1 MNISTDSF
9 DPLETLENQALF
21 KKLVGWYHDDIG
33 HVEKWRKNAQ
43 EDYDFYN
50 GRQWNEQDLA
60 VLREQNRPVMTFNRI
75 APLINAVIG
84 TERNNKRQVQFIPRQ
99 EGAAFANQIL
109 TGAAEWFRDEADGEY
124 EDSDAFQDAIICGM
138 GWTDTRLD
146 YEQDPQGKPVIAR
159 LDPMKMIWD
168 ASAVKPNLIDAQRLW
183 YIDEKPLDVAREM
196 FPHVHWSDLHA
207 DWVKHQTFMH
217 QTSADDG
224 QSYRGDVEE
233 GYQRPKMVTLAECR
247 WFEREVVYKV
257 LDPLSGKFVDY
268 SEQDFQNLRKEF
280 PQIQATRLTR
290 KIVKRAFLGRK
301 LLEAPDKPLVPA
313 GQLGWEC
320 ITGSFDKL
328 SRHFYGIVK
337 PTKDPQRWANKY
349 FSQVMHLLNSQS
361 KGGIMAERDAFDDD
375 RQATESWARADSITW
390 LKSGAVSGGRI
401 QPKPVA
407 QFPQGFFQL
416 FNEAK
421 SAIEQVTGLSSE
433 FVGTRAVNQPGI
445 LEEQRRQSSLNLLA
459 SFFDALR
466 RYRQRQG
473 KIILYLIQNYLSDGR
488 LVRIAGEENAQYV
501 PLTREMITSLEYDIV
516 VDDAPTS
523 LNEKE
528 RTFAIIMQLLP
539 LMQSFIT
546 PEIMLDLLR
555 YSPLPASLIHK
566 IACRA
571 QANEV
576 AHNVQAQS
584 LEGQNAPHSAGGHF
598 SDAGE
603 LSGGTRG
610 VLNAQIE
617 QLVQALLQ
625 KANAQG

>member
-1 MNISTDSF
+1 MNMSTDSSF
-9 DPLETLENQALF
+9 SSFEQIETLEQQALF
-21 KKLVGWYHDDIG
+21 KKLVGWYQDDIA

-60 VLREQNRPVMTFNRI
+60 VLNEQNRPVMTFNRI

-84 TERNNKRQVQFIPRQ
+84 AERNNKRQVQFIPRQ

-146 YEQDPQGKPVIAR
+146 YEENPQGKPIIAR
-159 LDPMKMIWD
+159 LDPMKMVWD

-183 YIDEKPLDVAREM
+183 YIDEKPLDIAAEM

-207 DWVKHQTFMH
+207 DWVKHQGFLYP
-217 QTSADDG
+217 TSNG
-224 QSYRGDVEE
+224 MTKSYQAGGYQGEGAYLEE
-233 GYQRPKMVTLAECR
+233 EVGGSQRPKMVTLVECR

-257 LDPLSGKFVDY
+257 LEPQSGKFIDY
-268 SEQDFQNLRKEF
+268 SENDFQSLRKEF
-280 PQIQATRLTR
+280 PDIQATRLTR

-320 ITGSFDKL
+320 ITGTFDKL
-328 SRHFYGIVK
+328 SRQFYGLVR

-375 RQATESWARADSITW
+375 RQAVESWARADSITW
-390 LKSGAVSGGRI
+390 LKSGAVAGGRI

-421 SAIEQVTGLSSE
+421 SALEQVTGLSSE
-433 FVGTRAVNQPGI
+433 FIGTRAVNQPGI
-445 LEEQRRQSSLNLLA
+445 LEQQRRQSSLNLLA

-488 LVRIAGEENAQYV
+488 LVRIAGDENAQYV
-501 PLTREMITSLEYDIV
+501 PLTREMVTSLEYDIV

-528 RTFAIIMQLLP
+528 RTFALIMQLLP
-539 LMQSFIT
+539 LMQNFAT

-566 IACRA
+566 IAIKA
-571 QANEV
+571 
-576 AHNVQAQS
+576 
-584 LEGQNAPHSAGGHF
+584 QNALQEEQNASVQKAATQMGAH
-598 SDAGE
+598 E
-603 LSGGTRG
+603 G
-610 VLNAQIE
+610 VEQIM
-617 QLVQALLQ
+617 QMLQ
-625 KANAQG
+625 SANAQQ

>member
-1 MNISTDSF
+1 MNSSTDSSF
-9 DPLETLENQALF
+9 NQIETLENQALF
-21 KKLVGWYHDDIG
+21 KKLVGWYQDDID

-60 VLREQNRPVMTFNRI
+60 VLHEQNRPVMTFNRI

-84 TERNNKRQVQFIPRQ
+84 AERNNKRQVQFIPRQ

-146 YEQDPQGKPVIAR
+146 YEQDPQGKPIIAR
-159 LDPMKMIWD
+159 LDPMKMVWD
-168 ASAVKPNLIDAQRLW
+168 ASAVKSNLIDAQRLW
-183 YIDEKPLDVAREM
+183 YIDEKPLAVAQEM
-196 FPHVHWSDLHA
+196 FPNVHWSDLHA
-207 DWVKHQTFMH
+207 DWVKHQSFL
-217 QTSADDG
+217 QPTSNG
-224 QSYRGDVEE
+224 MTQSYQSERGDQGEE
-233 GYQRPKMVTLAECR
+233 GSGYQRPKMVTLAECR

-257 LDPLSGKFVDY
+257 LEPQSGRFVDY
-268 SEQDFQNLRKEF
+268 SEQDFQNLSKTF
-280 PQIQATRLTR
+280 PHVQATRLNR

-301 LLEAPDKPLVPA
+301 LLEAPDKPLVPPN
-313 GQLGWEC
+313 QLGWEC
-320 ITGSFDKL
+320 ITGTFDKL
-328 SRHFYGIVK
+328 SRQFYGIVR

-375 RQATESWARADSITW
+375 RQALESWARADSITW

-401 QPKPVA
+401 QPKPMA

-421 SAIEQVTGLSSE
+421 SALEQVTGLSSE
-433 FVGTRAVNQPGI
+433 FIGTRAVNQPGI
-445 LEEQRRQSSLNLLA
+445 LEQQRRQSSLNLLA
-459 SFFDALR
+459 SFFDGLR

-488 LVRIAGEENAQYV
+488 LVRIAGDENAQYV
-501 PLTREMITSLEYDIV
+501 PLTREMVTSLEYDIV

-528 RTFAIIMQLLP
+528 RTFALIMQLLP
-539 LMQSFIT
+539 LMQNFTT

-566 IACRA
+566 IAIKA
-571 QANEV
+571 QNSFQE
-576 AHNVQAQS
+576 
-584 LEGQNAPHSAGGHF
+584 EQNASAQMG
-598 SDAGE
+598 DNV
-603 LSGGTRG
+603 GTEQIMQM
-610 VLNAQIE
+610 LQTLKAQ
-617 QLVQALLQ
+617 Q
-625 KANAQG
+625 

>member
-1 MNISTDSF
+1 MKTSTDSF
-9 DPLETLENQALF
+9 DPIEPLEYQALF
-21 KKLVGWYHDDIG
+21 KKLVGWYQDDIA
-33 HVEKWRKNAQ
+33 HVEQWRKNAQ

-84 TERNNKRQVQFIPRQ
+84 AERNNKRQVQFIPRQ
-99 EGAAFANQIL
+99 EGAAFANEIL

-146 YEQDPQGKPVIAR
+146 YEENPQGKPVIAR
-159 LDPMKMIWD
+159 LDPMKMVWD
-168 ASAVKPNLIDAQRLW
+168 ASAVKPNLIDAQRVW
-183 YIDEKPLDVAREM
+183 YIDEKPLAVAQEM
-196 FPHVHWSDLHA
+196 FPNVHWSDLNA
-207 DWVKHQTFMH
+207 DWVKNHSVLHQMNNGDM
-217 QTSADDG
+217 QNYGVNAD
-224 QSYRGDVEE
+224 EE
-233 GYQRPKMVTLAECR
+233 SCFHSPKMVTLAECR

-257 LDPLSGKFVDY
+257 LDPLTGRFTDY
-268 SEQDFQNLRKEF
+268 SEPEFQSLCKEF
-280 PQIQATRLTR
+280 PTLQATRLTR
-290 KIVKRAFLGRK
+290 KIVKRAFLGKK
-301 LLEAPDKPLVPA
+301 LLDAPDKPLVPPN
-313 GQLGWEC
+313 QLGWEC
-320 ITGSFDKL
+320 ITGTFDKL
-328 SRHFYGIVK
+328 SRQFYGIVK

-375 RQATESWARADSITW
+375 RQAIESWARADSITW

-445 LEEQRRQSSLNLLA
+445 LEQQRRQSSLNLLA
-459 SFFDALR
+459 SFFDGLR

-488 LVRIAGEENAQYV
+488 LVRIAGDENAQYV

-539 LMQSFIT
+539 VMQNFTT

-566 IACRA
+566 IALKA
-571 QANEV
+571 QK
-576 AHNVQAQS
+576 QS
-584 LEGQNAPHSAGGHF
+584 ALEEEQNARSQHSGNAGENLSAG
-598 SDAGE
+598 A
-603 LSGGTRG
+603 
-610 VLNAQIE
+610 E
-617 QLVQALLQ
+617 QMMQSIMQ
-625 KANAQG
+625 MANTQ

>member
-1 MNISTDSF
+1 MDNSKDSF
-9 DPLETLENQALF
+9 NQLETLEHQALF
-21 KKLVGWYHDDIG
+21 KKLVSWYHDDIA
-33 HVEKWRKNAQ
+33 HVNQWRKNAQ

-60 VLREQNRPVMTFNRI
+60 VLQEQNRPVMTFNRI
-75 APLINAVIG
+75 APLVNAVIG

-124 EDSDAFQDAIICGM
+124 EDSDAFQDTIICGM

-146 YEQDPQGKPVIAR
+146 FDEDPQGKPVIVR
-159 LDPMKMIWD
+159 LDPMKMVWD
-168 ASAVKPNLIDAQRLW
+168 ASAVKPNLIDAQRVW
-183 YIDEKPLDVAREM
+183 YIDKKPLAIAQEM
-196 FPHVHWSDLHA
+196 FPNIHWSDLEA
-207 DWVKHQTFMH
+207 DWVKYD
-217 QTSADDG
+217 TSSQHTNNADT
-224 QSYRGDVEE
+224 QRYMRDVDDQESSLK
-233 GYQRPKMVTLAECR
+233 PKMVTLAECR

-257 LDPLSGKFVDY
+257 LDPQTGKFTDY
-268 SEQDFQNLRKEF
+268 SEKDFKNLKKDF
-280 PQIQATRLTR
+280 PYIQATKLT
-290 KIVKRAFLGRK
+290 KKVVKRAFLGRK
-301 LLEAPDKPLVPA
+301 LLEAPDKPLVPPN
-313 GQLGWEC
+313 QLGWEC
-320 ITGSFDKL
+320 ITGYFDKL
-328 SRHFYGIVK
+328 SRQFYGVVK

-375 RQATESWARADSITW
+375 RQAMESWARADSITW
-390 LKSGAVSGGRI
+390 LKTGAVSGGRI

-421 SAIEQVTGLSSE
+421 GAITQVTGLSPE
-433 FVGTRAVNQPGI
+433 FVGTRAVNQPGV

-459 SFFDALR
+459 SFFDGLR

-488 LVRIAGEENAQYV
+488 LVRIAGDENAQYV

-539 LMQSFIT
+539 LMQSFTT
-546 PEIMLDLLR
+546 PDIMLDLLH

-566 IACRA
+566 IVVKA
-571 QANEV
+571 QQKG
-576 AHNVQAQS
+576 QAQEEQHQIS
-584 LEGQNAPHSAGGHF
+584 QQNSGAG
-598 SDAGE
+598 
-603 LSGGTRG
+603 
-610 VLNAQIE
+610 AQQVMQTI
-617 QLVQALLQ
+617 LQ
-625 KANAQG
+625 MANAER

>member
-1 MNISTDSF
+1 MNNSADSSNK
-9 DPLETLENQALF
+9 LETIEYQALF
-21 KKLVGWYHDDIG
+21 KKLVGWYQEDIA

-50 GRQWNEQDLA
+50 GRQWNEQDIA
-60 VLREQNRPVMTFNRI
+60 ALREQNRPVMTFNRV
-75 APLINAVIG
+75 APLVNAVIG

-146 YEQDPQGKPVIAR
+146 FEEDPQGKPVIAR
-159 LDPMKMIWD
+159 LDPMKMVWD
-168 ASAVKPNLIDAQRLW
+168 ASAIKPNLTDVQHVW
-183 YIDEKPLDVAREM
+183 YIDEKPLDVAQEM
-196 FPHVHWSDLHA
+196 FPSLHWSDLNA
-207 DWVKHQTFMH
+207 DWVKHNAPFY
-217 QTSADDG
+217 QTSDSNMQGYG
-224 QSYRGDVEE
+224 QDLGEIDSR
-233 GYQRPKMVTLAECR
+233 QKPKMVTLAECR

-257 LDPLSGKFVDY
+257 LDPQTGKFINH
-268 SEQDFQNLRKEF
+268 SEQEFQKLSQEF
-280 PQIQATRLTR
+280 PYIQATRMTK
-290 KIVKRAFLGRK
+290 KIVKRAFLGKR
-301 LLEAPDKPLVPA
+301 LLDVPDKPLVPPN
-313 GQLGWEC
+313 QLGWEC
-320 ITGSFDKL
+320 ITGYFDKL
-328 SRHFYGIVK
+328 SRQFYGIVK

-375 RQATESWARADSITW
+375 RQAVESWARADSITW
-390 LKSGAVSGGRI
+390 LKSGAVAGGRI

-421 SAIEQVTGLSSE
+421 GAITQVTGLSHE
-433 FVGTRAVNQPGI
+433 FIGTREVNQPGI

-459 SFFDALR
+459 SFFDGLR

-501 PLTREMITSLEYDIV
+501 PLTREVITNLEYDIV

-539 LMQSFIT
+539 LMQSFTT
-546 PEIMLDLLR
+546 PDIILDLLH
-555 YSPLPASLIHK
+555 YSPLPASLLHK
-566 IACRA
+566 IAVKTLK
-571 QANEV
+571 QDQPQQEQYDSS
-576 AHNVQAQS
+576 VQSGNPAMKQS
-584 LEGQNAPHSAGGHF
+584 LDNGGQHSAGVGI
-598 SDAGE
+598 
-603 LSGGTRG
+603 
-610 VLNAQIE
+610 Q
-617 QLVQALLQ
+617 QAMQAILQ
-625 KANAQG
+625 MANAQK

>member
-1 MNISTDSF
+1 MNILTDSSF
-9 DPLETLENQALF
+9 SSFGQIETLEQQALF
-21 KKLVGWYHDDIG
+21 KKLVGWYQDDIA

-60 VLREQNRPVMTFNRI
+60 VLNEQNRPVMTFNRI

-84 TERNNKRQVQFIPRQ
+84 AERNNKRQVQFIPRQ

-146 YEQDPQGKPVIAR
+146 YEEDPQGKPIIAR
-159 LDPMKMIWD
+159 LDPMKMVWD

-183 YIDEKPLDVAREM
+183 YIDEKPLAVAQQM

-207 DWVKHQTFMH
+207 DWVKHQGFLHSTNSGMTKSY
-217 QTSADDG
+217 QGEGAYLEDG
-224 QSYRGDVEE
+224 GEAGGS
-233 GYQRPKMVTLAECR
+233 QRPKMVTLVECR

-257 LDPLSGKFVDY
+257 LEPQSGQFIDY
-268 SEQDFQNLRKEF
+268 SEQDFQSLSKAF
-280 PQIQATRLTR
+280 PDVQATRLTK

-301 LLEAPDKPLVPA
+301 LLDAPDKPLVPA

-320 ITGSFDKL
+320 ITGTFDKL
-328 SRHFYGIVK
+328 SRHFYGLVR

-375 RQATESWARADSITW
+375 RQAIESWARADSITW

-421 SAIEQVTGLSSE
+421 SALEQVTGLSSE
-433 FVGTRAVNQPGI
+433 FIGTRAVNQPGI
-445 LEEQRRQSSLNLLA
+445 LEQQRRQSSLNLLA

-488 LVRIAGEENAQYV
+488 LVRIAGDENAQYV
-501 PLTREMITSLEYDIV
+501 PLTREMVTSLEYDIV

-528 RTFAIIMQLLP
+528 RTFALIMQLLP
-539 LMQSFIT
+539 LMQNFAT

-566 IACRA
+566 IAIKA
-571 QANEV
+571 
-576 AHNVQAQS
+576 
-584 LEGQNAPHSAGGHF
+584 QNALQEEKNDSAQMGQSVG
-598 SDAGE
+598 A
-603 LSGGTRG
+603 
-610 VLNAQIE
+610 E
-617 QLVQALLQ
+617 QMMQMLQ
-625 KANAQG
+625 RANAQQ

>member
-1 MNISTDSF
+1 MNISTDSSFSSF
-9 DPLETLENQALF
+9 DQIETLENQALF
-21 KKLVGWYHDDIG
+21 KKLVGWYQDDIA

-43 EDYDFYN
+43 EDFDFYN

-60 VLREQNRPVMTFNRI
+60 VLHEQNRPVMTFNRI

-84 TERNNKRQVQFIPRQ
+84 AERNNKRQVQFIPRQ

-146 YEQDPQGKPVIAR
+146 YEEDPQGKPIIAR
-159 LDPMKMIWD
+159 LDPMKMVWD

-183 YIDEKPLDVAREM
+183 YIDEKPLAVAEEM
-196 FPHVHWSDLHA
+196 FPNVHWSDLNA
-207 DWVKHQTFMH
+207 DWVKHQSFLH
-217 QTSADDG
+217 STSNG
-224 QSYRGDVEE
+224 MTQSYQTERGYQGEE
-233 GYQRPKMVTLAECR
+233 GGTYQRPKMVTLVECR

-257 LDPLSGKFVDY
+257 LEPQSGKFIDY
-268 SEQDFQNLRKEF
+268 SEQDFQNLSKTF
-280 PQIQATRLTR
+280 PHVQATRLNR

-301 LLEAPDKPLVPA
+301 LLDAPDKPLVPNN
-313 GQLGWEC
+313 QLGWEC
-320 ITGSFDKL
+320 ITGTFDKL
-328 SRHFYGIVK
+328 SRQFYGIVR

-375 RQATESWARADSITW
+375 RQAVESWARADSITW

-401 QPKPVA
+401 QPKPMA

-421 SAIEQVTGLSSE
+421 SALEQVTGLSSE
-433 FVGTRAVNQPGI
+433 FIGTRAVNQPGV
-445 LEEQRRQSSLNLLA
+445 LEQQRRQSSLNLLA
-459 SFFDALR
+459 SFFDGLR

-488 LVRIAGEENAQYV
+488 LVRIAGDENAQYV
-501 PLTREMITSLEYDIV
+501 PLTREMVTSLEYDIV

-528 RTFAIIMQLLP
+528 RTFALIMQLLP
-539 LMQSFIT
+539 LMQNFAT

-566 IACRA
+566 IAIKA
-571 QANEV
+571 QNSFQE
-576 AHNVQAQS
+576 
-584 LEGQNAPHSAGGHF
+584 EQNASAQTGGNV
-598 SDAGE
+598 
-603 LSGGTRG
+603 GTEQIMQMLQT
-610 VLNAQIE
+610 VKAQ
-617 QLVQALLQ
+617 Q
-625 KANAQG
+625 

>member
-1 MNISTDSF
+1 MDGFLMNMSTDSSFSSF
-9 DPLETLENQALF
+9 DQIETLEQQALL
-21 KKLVGWYHDDIG
+21 KKLVGWYQDDIA

-60 VLREQNRPVMTFNRI
+60 VLNEQNRPVMTFNRI

-84 TERNNKRQVQFIPRQ
+84 AERNNKRQVQFIPRQ

-146 YEQDPQGKPVIAR
+146 YEEDPQGKPIISR
-159 LDPMKMIWD
+159 LDPMKMVWD

-183 YIDEKPLDVAREM
+183 YIDEKPLAVAQEM

-207 DWVKHQTFMH
+207 DWVKHQGFLH
-217 QTSADDG
+217 STSNG
-224 QSYRGDVEE
+224 ITKSYQGEEAYLEE
-233 GYQRPKMVTLAECR
+233 GIEAGGYQQPKMVTLVECR

-257 LDPLSGKFVDY
+257 LEPQSGKFIDY
-268 SEQDFQNLRKEF
+268 LEQDFQSLRKEF
-280 PQIQATRLTR
+280 PDLQATRLTR

-301 LLEAPDKPLVPA
+301 LLETPDKPLVPA

-320 ITGSFDKL
+320 ITGTFDKL
-328 SRHFYGIVK
+328 SRHFYGLVR

-375 RQATESWARADSITW
+375 RQALESWARADSITW

-421 SAIEQVTGLSSE
+421 SALEQVTGLSSE
-433 FVGTRAVNQPGI
+433 FIGTRAVNQPGI
-445 LEEQRRQSSLNLLA
+445 LEQQRRQSSLNLLA

-488 LVRIAGEENAQYV
+488 LVRIAGDENAQYV
-501 PLTREMITSLEYDIV
+501 PLTREMVTSLEYDIV

-528 RTFAIIMQLLP
+528 RTFALIMQLLP
-539 LMQSFIT
+539 LMQNFAT

-566 IACRA
+566 IAIKA
-571 QANEV
+571 
-576 AHNVQAQS
+576 
-584 LEGQNAPHSAGGHF
+584 QNALQEEQNVSAQMGRNVG
-598 SDAGE
+598 AE
-603 LSGGTRG
+603 
-610 VLNAQIE
+610 QIM
-617 QLVQALLQ
+617 QMLQ
-625 KANAQG
+625 RANAQQ

>member
-1 MNISTDSF
+1 MDGFLMNMSTNSSF
-9 DPLETLENQALF
+9 DQIETLENQALF
-21 KKLVGWYHDDIG
+21 KKLVGWYQDDID

-60 VLREQNRPVMTFNRI
+60 VLHEQNRPVMTFNRI

-84 TERNNKRQVQFIPRQ
+84 AERNNKRQVQFIPRQ

-146 YEQDPQGKPVIAR
+146 YEQDPQGKPIIAR
-159 LDPMKMIWD
+159 LDPMKMVWD
-168 ASAVKPNLIDAQRLW
+168 ASAVKSNLIDAQRLW
-183 YIDEKPLDVAREM
+183 YIDEKPLAVAQQM
-196 FPHVHWSDLHA
+196 FPNVHWSDLHA
-207 DWVKHQTFMH
+207 DWVKHQSFL
-217 QTSADDG
+217 QPTSDG
-224 QSYRGDVEE
+224 MTQSYQSERGYQGEE
-233 GYQRPKMVTLAECR
+233 GSGYQRPKMVTLVECR

-257 LDPLSGKFVDY
+257 LEPLSGKFVDY
-268 SEQDFQNLRKEF
+268 SEQDFQNLSKTF
-280 PQIQATRLTR
+280 PHVQATRLNR

-301 LLEAPDKPLVPA
+301 LLEAPDKPLVPPN
-313 GQLGWEC
+313 QLGWEC
-320 ITGSFDKL
+320 ITGTFDKL
-328 SRHFYGIVK
+328 SRQFYGIVR

-375 RQATESWARADSITW
+375 RQAVESWARADSITW

-421 SAIEQVTGLSSE
+421 SALEQVTGLSSE
-433 FVGTRAVNQPGI
+433 FIGTRAVNQPGI
-445 LEEQRRQSSLNLLA
+445 LEQQRRQSSLNLLA
-459 SFFDALR
+459 SFFDGLR

-488 LVRIAGEENAQYV
+488 LVRIAGDENAQYV
-501 PLTREMITSLEYDIV
+501 PLTREMVTSLEYDIV

-528 RTFAIIMQLLP
+528 RTFALIMQLLP
-539 LMQSFIT
+539 LMQNFAT

-566 IACRA
+566 IAIKA
-571 QANEV
+571 QN
-576 AHNVQAQS
+576 S
-584 LEGQNAPHSAGGHF
+584 LQEEQNASAQMGNNVGA
-598 SDAGE
+598 DQIMQM
-603 LSGGTRG
+603 LQT
-610 VLNAQIE
+610 VKAQ
-617 QLVQALLQ
+617 Q
-625 KANAQG
+625 

>member
-1 MNISTDSF
+1 MDGFLMNMSTNSSF
-9 DPLETLENQALF
+9 DQIETLENQALF
-21 KKLVGWYHDDIG
+21 KKLVGWYQDDIG

-60 VLREQNRPVMTFNRI
+60 VLHEQNRPVMTFNRI

-84 TERNNKRQVQFIPRQ
+84 AERNNKRQVQFIPRQ

-146 YEQDPQGKPVIAR
+146 YEQDPQGKPIIAR
-159 LDPMKMIWD
+159 LDPMKMVWD
-168 ASAVKPNLIDAQRLW
+168 ASAVKSNLIDAQRLW
-183 YIDEKPLDVAREM
+183 YIDEKPLAVAQEM
-196 FPHVHWSDLHA
+196 FPNVHWSDLHA
-207 DWVKHQTFMH
+207 DWVKHQSFL
-217 QTSADDG
+217 QPTSNG
-224 QSYRGDVEE
+224 MTQSYQSERGYQGEE
-233 GYQRPKMVTLAECR
+233 GSGYQRPKMVTLAECR

-257 LDPLSGKFVDY
+257 LEPQSGRFVDY
-268 SEQDFQNLRKEF
+268 SEQDFQNLSKTF
-280 PQIQATRLTR
+280 PHVQATRLNR

-301 LLEAPDKPLVPA
+301 LLEAPDKPLVPPN
-313 GQLGWEC
+313 QLGWEC
-320 ITGSFDKL
+320 ITGTFDKL
-328 SRHFYGIVK
+328 SRQFYGIVR

-375 RQATESWARADSITW
+375 RQAVESWARADSITW

-421 SAIEQVTGLSSE
+421 SALEQVTGLSSE
-433 FVGTRAVNQPGI
+433 FIGTRAVNQPGI
-445 LEEQRRQSSLNLLA
+445 LEQQRRQSSLNLLA
-459 SFFDALR
+459 SFFDGLR

-488 LVRIAGEENAQYV
+488 LVRIAGDENAQYV
-501 PLTREMITSLEYDIV
+501 PLTREMVTSLEYDIV

-528 RTFAIIMQLLP
+528 RTFALIMQLLP
-539 LMQSFIT
+539 LMQNFAT

-566 IACRA
+566 IAIKA
-571 QANEV
+571 QNSFQE
-576 AHNVQAQS
+576 
-584 LEGQNAPHSAGGHF
+584 EQNASAQMGGNV
-598 SDAGE
+598 
-603 LSGGTRG
+603 GTEQIMQMLQT
-610 VLNAQIE
+610 VKAQ
-617 QLVQALLQ
+617 Q
-625 KANAQG
+625 

>member
-1 MNISTDSF
+1 MDGFLMNMSTNSSF
-9 DPLETLENQALF
+9 NQIETLENQALF
-21 KKLVGWYHDDIG
+21 KKLVGWYQDDID

-60 VLREQNRPVMTFNRI
+60 VLHEQNRPVMTFNRI

-84 TERNNKRQVQFIPRQ
+84 AERNNKRQVQFIPRQ

-146 YEQDPQGKPVIAR
+146 YEEDPQGKPIIAR
-159 LDPMKMIWD
+159 LDPMKMVWD
-168 ASAVKPNLIDAQRLW
+168 ASAVKSNLIDAQRLW
-183 YIDEKPLDVAREM
+183 YIDEKPLAVAQEM
-196 FPHVHWSDLHA
+196 FPNVHWSDLHA
-207 DWVKHQTFMH
+207 DWVKHQSFL
-217 QTSADDG
+217 QPTSNG
-224 QSYRGDVEE
+224 MTQSYQSERGYQGEE
-233 GYQRPKMVTLAECR
+233 GSGYQRPKMVTLVECR

-257 LDPLSGKFVDY
+257 LEPQSGKFIDY
-268 SEQDFQNLRKEF
+268 SEQDFQNLSKTF
-280 PQIQATRLTR
+280 PHVQATRLNR

-301 LLEAPDKPLVPA
+301 LLEAPDKPLVPPN
-313 GQLGWEC
+313 QLGWEC
-320 ITGSFDKL
+320 ITGTFDKL
-328 SRHFYGIVK
+328 SRQFYGIVR

-375 RQATESWARADSITW
+375 RQAVESWARADSITW

-421 SAIEQVTGLSSE
+421 SALEQVTGLSSE
-433 FVGTRAVNQPGI
+433 FIGTRAVNQPGI
-445 LEEQRRQSSLNLLA
+445 LEQQRRQSSLNLLA
-459 SFFDALR
+459 SFFDGLR

-488 LVRIAGEENAQYV
+488 LVRIAGDENAQYV
-501 PLTREMITSLEYDIV
+501 PLTREMVTSLEYDIV

-528 RTFAIIMQLLP
+528 RTFALIMQLLP
-539 LMQSFIT
+539 LMQNFAT

-566 IACRA
+566 IAIKA
-571 QANEV
+571 QNSFQE
-576 AHNVQAQS
+576 
-584 LEGQNAPHSAGGHF
+584 EQNASAQMGGNV
-598 SDAGE
+598 
-603 LSGGTRG
+603 GTEQIMQMLQT
-610 VLNAQIE
+610 VKAQ
-617 QLVQALLQ
+617 Q
-625 KANAQG
+625 

>member
-1 MNISTDSF
+1 MNILTDSSFSSF
-9 DPLETLENQALF
+9 DQIETLEHQALF
-21 KKLVGWYHDDIG
+21 KKLVGWYQDDIA

-60 VLREQNRPVMTFNRI
+60 VLNEQNRPVMTFNRI

-84 TERNNKRQVQFIPRQ
+84 AERNNKRQVQFIPRQ

-146 YEQDPQGKPVIAR
+146 YEEDPQGKPIIAR
-159 LDPMKMIWD
+159 LDPMKMVWD
-168 ASAVKPNLIDAQRLW
+168 ASAVKSNLIDAQRLW
-183 YIDEKPLDVAREM
+183 YIDEKPLEVAQQM
-196 FPHVHWSDLHA
+196 FPHVHWSDLQA
-207 DWVKHQTFMH
+207 DWVKHQSFLHPTNNGT
-217 QTSADDG
+217 QPYQREGEYQAG
-224 QSYRGDVEE
+224 REE
-233 GYQRPKMVTLAECR
+233 GTSYQRPKMVTLAECR

-257 LDPLSGKFVDY
+257 LEPQSGKFIDY
-268 SEQDFQNLRKEF
+268 SEQDFQSLSKAF
-280 PQIQATRLTR
+280 PNIQATRLMR

-301 LLEAPDKPLVPA
+301 LLDAPDKPLVPA

-320 ITGSFDKL
+320 ITGTFDKL
-328 SRHFYGIVK
+328 SRQFYGLVR

-375 RQATESWARADSITW
+375 RQAVESWARADSITW

-421 SAIEQVTGLSSE
+421 SALEQVTGLSSE
-433 FVGTRAVNQPGI
+433 FIGTRAVNQPGI
-445 LEEQRRQSSLNLLA
+445 LEQQRRQSSLNLLA
-459 SFFDALR
+459 SFFDGLR

-488 LVRIAGEENAQYV
+488 LVRIAGDENAQYV
-501 PLTREMITSLEYDIV
+501 PLTREMVTSLEYDIV

-528 RTFAIIMQLLP
+528 RTFALIMQLLP
-539 LMQSFIT
+539 LMQNFAT

-566 IACRA
+566 IALKA
-571 QANEV
+571 
-576 AHNVQAQS
+576 
-584 LEGQNAPHSAGGHF
+584 QNALQEEQNAAAPMGMHGG
-598 SDAGE
+598 AE
-603 LSGGTRG
+603 QIMQMLQT
-610 VLNAQIE
+610 VNAQ
-617 QLVQALLQ
+617 Q
-625 KANAQG
+625 

>member
-1 MNISTDSF
+1 MNISINSLHS
-9 DPLETLENQALF
+9 LETLEQQALF
-21 KKLVGWYHDDIG
+21 KKLVAWYQDDIA
-33 HVEKWRKNAQ
+33 HVEQWRKNAQ

-50 GRQWNEQDLA
+50 GRQWNAQDLA

-84 TERNNKRQVQFIPRQ
+84 AERNNKRQVQFIPRQ
-99 EGAAFANQIL
+99 EGAAFANEIL

-146 YEQDPQGKPVIAR
+146 YEEDPQGKPVIAR
-159 LDPMKMIWD
+159 LDPMKMVWD
-168 ASAVKPNLIDAQRLW
+168 ASAVKPNLIDAQRVW
-183 YIDEKPLDVAREM
+183 YIDEKPLVVAKEM
-196 FPHVHWSDLHA
+196 FPNVHWSDLNA
-207 DWVKHQTFMH
+207 DWVKNHSVLYQMSNGNT
-217 QTSADDG
+217 QSYSADADDG
-224 QSYRGDVEE
+224 SNFHSS
-233 GYQRPKMVTLAECR
+233 KMVTLAECR
-247 WFEREVVYKV
+247 WFEREIVYKV
-257 LDPLSGKFVDY
+257 LDPLTGKFIDY
-268 SEQDFQNLRKEF
+268 SEPEFQSLCKEF
-280 PQIQATRLTR
+280 PNIQATRLTR
-290 KIVKRAFLGRK
+290 KIVKRAFLGKK
-301 LLEAPDKPLVPA
+301 LLDAPDKPLVPPN
-313 GQLGWEC
+313 QLGWEC
-320 ITGSFDKL
+320 ITGTFDKL
-328 SRHFYGIVK
+328 SRQFYGIVK

-349 FSQVMHLLNSQS
+349 FSQIMHLLNSQS

-375 RQATESWARADSITW
+375 RQAMESWARADSITW

-416 FNEAK
+416 FHEAK

-433 FVGTRAVNQPGI
+433 FIGTRAVNQPGI
-445 LEEQRRQSSLNLLA
+445 LEQQRRQSSLNLLA
-459 SFFDALR
+459 SFFDGLR

-488 LVRIAGEENAQYV
+488 LVRIAGDENAKYV

-528 RTFAIIMQLLP
+528 RTFALIMQLLP
-539 LMQSFIT
+539 LMQNFTT

-566 IACRA
+566 IAIKA
-571 QANEV
+571 QK
-576 AHNVQAQS
+576 QS
-584 LEGQNAPHSAGGHF
+584 ALEEEQNASQQRDNAG
-598 SDAGE
+598 A
-603 LSGGTRG
+603 
-610 VLNAQIE
+610 E
-617 QLVQALLQ
+617 QMMQSILQ
-625 KANAQG
+625 MANT

>member
-1 MNISTDSF
+1 MNISTNSF
-9 DPLETLENQALF
+9 DSLEPLEYQALF
-21 KKLVGWYHDDIG
+21 KKLVGWYQDDIT
-33 HVEKWRKNAQ
+33 HVEQWRKNAQ

-84 TERNNKRQVQFIPRQ
+84 AERNNKRQVQFIPRQ
-99 EGAAFANQIL
+99 EGAAFANEIL

-146 YEQDPQGKPVIAR
+146 YEEDPQGKPVIAR
-159 LDPMKMIWD
+159 LDPMKMVWD
-168 ASAVKPNLIDAQRLW
+168 ASAVKPNLIDAQHVW
-183 YIDEKPLDVAREM
+183 YIDEKPLAVAKEM

-207 DWVKHQTFMH
+207 DWVKNYSVLHHMSNSDT
-217 QTSADDG
+217 
-224 QSYRGDVEE
+224 QSYGEDE
-233 GYQRPKMVTLAECR
+233 GRSFQSPKMVTLAECR
-247 WFEREVVYKV
+247 WFEREVVYRV
-257 LDPLSGKFVDY
+257 LDPLTGKFTDY
-268 SEQDFQNLRKEF
+268 SELEFQSLWKEY
-280 PQIQATRLTR
+280 PNIQATRSTR
-290 KIVKRAFLGRK
+290 KIVKRAFLGKK
-301 LLEAPDKPLVPA
+301 LLDVPDKPLVPPH
-313 GQLGWEC
+313 QLGWEC
-320 ITGSFDKL
+320 ITGTFDKL
-328 SRHFYGIVK
+328 SRQFYGIVK

-375 RQATESWARADSITW
+375 RQAVESWARADSITW

-445 LEEQRRQSSLNLLA
+445 LEQQRRQSSLNLLA
-459 SFFDALR
+459 SFFDGLR

-488 LVRIAGEENAQYV
+488 LVRIAGDENAQYV
-501 PLTREMITSLEYDIV
+501 PLTREMVTSLEYDIV

-528 RTFAIIMQLLP
+528 RTFALIMQLLP
-539 LMQSFIT
+539 LMQNFTT

-566 IACRA
+566 IALKA
-571 QANEV
+571 QK
-576 AHNVQAQS
+576 QS
-584 LEGQNAPHSAGGHF
+584 ALEEEQNAFQQSG
-598 SDAGE
+598 DAG
-603 LSGGTRG
+603 
-610 VLNAQIE
+610 AE
-617 QLVQALLQ
+617 QMMQSILQ
-625 KANAQG
+625 MANMQK

>member
-1 MNISTDSF
+1 MDGFLMNMSTNSSF
-9 DPLETLENQALF
+9 DQIETLENQALF
-21 KKLVGWYHDDIG
+21 KKLVGWYQDDID

-60 VLREQNRPVMTFNRI
+60 VLHEQNRPVMTFNRI

-84 TERNNKRQVQFIPRQ
+84 AERNNKRQVQFIPRQ

-146 YEQDPQGKPVIAR
+146 YEQDPQGKPIIAR
-159 LDPMKMIWD
+159 LDPMKMVWD
-168 ASAVKPNLIDAQRLW
+168 ASAVKSNLIDAQRLW
-183 YIDEKPLDVAREM
+183 YIDEKPLAVAQQM
-196 FPHVHWSDLHA
+196 FPNVHWSDLHA
-207 DWVKHQTFMH
+207 DWVKHQSFL
-217 QTSADDG
+217 QPTSDG
-224 QSYRGDVEE
+224 MTQSYQSERGYQGEE
-233 GYQRPKMVTLAECR
+233 GSGYQRPKMVTLAECR

-257 LDPLSGKFVDY
+257 LEPQSGRFVDY
-268 SEQDFQNLRKEF
+268 SEQDFQNLSKTF
-280 PQIQATRLTR
+280 PHVQATRLNR

-301 LLEAPDKPLVPA
+301 LLEAPDKPLVPPN
-313 GQLGWEC
+313 QLGWEC
-320 ITGSFDKL
+320 ITGTFDKL
-328 SRHFYGIVK
+328 SRQFYGIVR

-375 RQATESWARADSITW
+375 RQAVESWARADSITW

-421 SAIEQVTGLSSE
+421 SALEQVTGLSSE
-433 FVGTRAVNQPGI
+433 FIGTRAVNQPGI
-445 LEEQRRQSSLNLLA
+445 LEQQRRQSSLNLLA
-459 SFFDALR
+459 SFFDGLR

-488 LVRIAGEENAQYV
+488 LVRIAGDENAQYV
-501 PLTREMITSLEYDIV
+501 PLTREMVTSLEYDIV

-528 RTFAIIMQLLP
+528 RTFALIMQLLP
-539 LMQSFIT
+539 LMQNFAT

-566 IACRA
+566 IAIKA
-571 QANEV
+571 QNSFQE
-576 AHNVQAQS
+576 
-584 LEGQNAPHSAGGHF
+584 EQNASAQMGGNV
-598 SDAGE
+598 
-603 LSGGTRG
+603 GTEQIMQMLQT
-610 VLNAQIE
+610 VKAQ
-617 QLVQALLQ
+617 Q
-625 KANAQG
+625 

>member
-1 MNISTDSF
+1 MDGFLMNILTGSSF
-9 DPLETLENQALF
+9 SSYDQIETLENQALF
-21 KKLVGWYHDDIG
+21 KKLVGWYQDDIA

-60 VLREQNRPVMTFNRI
+60 VLNEQNRPVMTFNRI

-146 YEQDPQGKPVIAR
+146 YEEDPQGKPIIAR
-159 LDPMKMIWD
+159 LDPMKMVWD

-183 YIDEKPLDVAREM
+183 YIDEKPLAVAQQM

-207 DWVKHQTFMH
+207 DWVKHQSFLH
-217 QTSADDG
+217 STSNG
-224 QSYRGDVEE
+224 MTQNYLGEGEE
-233 GYQRPKMVTLAECR
+233 ETSYQRPKMVTLAECR

-257 LDPLSGKFVDY
+257 LDQQTGKFIDY
-268 SEQDFQNLRKEF
+268 SEQNFQSLRKAF
-280 PQIQATRLTR
+280 PDIQATRLMR

-320 ITGSFDKL
+320 ITGTFDKL
-328 SRHFYGIVK
+328 SRQFYGIVR

-421 SAIEQVTGLSSE
+421 SALEQVTGLSSE
-433 FVGTRAVNQPGI
+433 FIGTRAVNQPGI
-445 LEEQRRQSSLNLLA
+445 LEQQRRQSSLNLLA
-459 SFFDALR
+459 SFFDGLR

-488 LVRIAGEENAQYV
+488 LVRIAGDENAQYV
-501 PLTREMITSLEYDIV
+501 PLTREMVTSLEYDIV

-528 RTFAIIMQLLP
+528 RTFALIMQLLP
-539 LMQSFIT
+539 LMQNFAT

-566 IACRA
+566 IAIKA
-571 QANEV
+571 QNTLHE
-576 AHNVQAQS
+576 
-584 LEGQNAPHSAGGHF
+584 EQNAA
-598 SDAGE
+598 
-603 LSGGTRG
+603 
-610 VLNAQIE
+610 AQMENKVKEE
-617 QLVQALLQ
+617 QIMQMLQ
-625 KANAQG
+625 ILKAQQ

>member
-1 MNISTDSF
+1 MNMSTNSSF
-9 DPLETLENQALF
+9 DQIETLENQALF
-21 KKLVGWYHDDIG
+21 KKLVGWYQDDID

-60 VLREQNRPVMTFNRI
+60 VLHEQNRPVMTFNRI

-84 TERNNKRQVQFIPRQ
+84 AERNNKRQVQFIPRQ

-146 YEQDPQGKPVIAR
+146 YEQDPQGKPIIAR
-159 LDPMKMIWD
+159 LDPMKMVWD
-168 ASAVKPNLIDAQRLW
+168 ASAVKSNLIDAQRLW
-183 YIDEKPLDVAREM
+183 YIDEKPLAVAQEM
-196 FPHVHWSDLHA
+196 FPNVHWSDLHA
-207 DWVKHQTFMH
+207 DWVKHQSFL
-217 QTSADDG
+217 QPTSNG
-224 QSYRGDVEE
+224 ITQSYQSERGYQGEE
-233 GYQRPKMVTLAECR
+233 GSGYQRPKMVTLAECR

-257 LDPLSGKFVDY
+257 LEPQSGKFIDY
-268 SEQDFQNLRKEF
+268 SEQDFQNLSKTF
-280 PQIQATRLTR
+280 PHVQATRLNR

-301 LLEAPDKPLVPA
+301 LLEAPDKPLVPPN
-313 GQLGWEC
+313 QLGWEC
-320 ITGSFDKL
+320 ITGTFDKL
-328 SRHFYGIVK
+328 NRQFYGIVR

-375 RQATESWARADSITW
+375 RQAVESWARADSITW

-421 SAIEQVTGLSSE
+421 SALEQVTGLSSE

-445 LEEQRRQSSLNLLA
+445 LEQQRRQSSLNLLA
-459 SFFDALR
+459 SFFDGLR

-488 LVRIAGEENAQYV
+488 LVRIAGDENAQYV
-501 PLTREMITSLEYDIV
+501 PLTREMVTSLEYDIV

-528 RTFAIIMQLLP
+528 RTFALIMQLLP
-539 LMQSFIT
+539 LMQNFAT

-566 IACRA
+566 IAIKA
-571 QANEV
+571 QNSFQE
-576 AHNVQAQS
+576 
-584 LEGQNAPHSAGGHF
+584 EQNASAQMGGNV
-598 SDAGE
+598 
-603 LSGGTRG
+603 GTEQIMQMLQT
-610 VLNAQIE
+610 VKAQ
-617 QLVQALLQ
+617 Q
-625 KANAQG
+625 

>member
-1 MNISTDSF
+1 MNISTDSSFSSF
-9 DPLETLENQALF
+9 DQIETLENQALF
-21 KKLVGWYHDDIG
+21 KKLVGWYQDDIV

-60 VLREQNRPVMTFNRI
+60 VLNEQNRPVMTFNRI

-84 TERNNKRQVQFIPRQ
+84 AERNNKRQVQFIPRQ

-146 YEQDPQGKPVIAR
+146 YEEDPQGKPIIAR
-159 LDPMKMIWD
+159 LDPMKMVWD
-168 ASAVKPNLIDAQRLW
+168 ASAVKTNLIDAQRLW
-183 YIDEKPLDVAREM
+183 YIDEKPLAVAQEM
-196 FPHVHWSDLHA
+196 FPNVHWSDLNA
-207 DWVKHQTFMH
+207 DWVKHQSFLHSTSNGMT
-217 QTSADDG
+217 QTYQAE
-224 QSYRGDVEE
+224 RGAQGEWEE
-233 GYQRPKMVTLAECR
+233 GGTYQRPKMVTLVECR

-257 LDPLSGKFVDY
+257 LEPQSGKFIDY
-268 SEQDFQNLRKEF
+268 SEQDFQNLSKTF
-280 PQIQATRLTR
+280 PHVQATRLNR

-301 LLEAPDKPLVPA
+301 LLEAPDKPLVPPN
-313 GQLGWEC
+313 QLGWEC
-320 ITGSFDKL
+320 ITGTFDKL
-328 SRHFYGIVK
+328 SRHFYGLVK

-375 RQATESWARADSITW
+375 RQALESWARADSITW

-421 SAIEQVTGLSSE
+421 SALEQVTGLSSE
-433 FVGTRAVNQPGI
+433 FIGTRAVNQPGI
-445 LEEQRRQSSLNLLA
+445 LEQQRRQSSLNLLA
-459 SFFDALR
+459 SFFDGLR

-488 LVRIAGEENAQYV
+488 LVRIAGDENAQYV
-501 PLTREMITSLEYDIV
+501 PLTREMVTSLEYDIV

-528 RTFAIIMQLLP
+528 RTFALIMQLLP
-539 LMQSFIT
+539 LMQNFAT

-566 IACRA
+566 IAIKA
-571 QANEV
+571 QN
-576 AHNVQAQS
+576 S
-584 LEGQNAPHSAGGHF
+584 LQEEQNASAQMGNNVG
-598 SDAGE
+598 AEQIMQMLQTGK
-603 LSGGTRG
+603 
-610 VLNAQIE
+610 AQR
-617 QLVQALLQ
+617 
-625 KANAQG
+625 

>member
-1 MNISTDSF
+1 MNMSTDSSF
-9 DPLETLENQALF
+9 NQIETLENQALF
-21 KKLVGWYHDDIG
+21 KKLVGWYQDDIS

-60 VLREQNRPVMTFNRI
+60 VLNEQNRPVMTFNRI

-84 TERNNKRQVQFIPRQ
+84 AERNNKRQVQFIPRQ

-146 YEQDPQGKPVIAR
+146 YEENPQGKPIIAR
-159 LDPMKMIWD
+159 LDPMKMVWD

-183 YIDEKPLDVAREM
+183 YIDEKPLAVAQQM
-196 FPHVHWSDLHA
+196 FPNVHWSDLHA
-207 DWVKHQTFMH
+207 DWVKHQSFL
-217 QTSADDG
+217 QPTSNG
-224 QSYRGDVEE
+224 MTQNYLEE
-233 GYQRPKMVTLAECR
+233 REEETSYQRPKMVTLAECR

-257 LDPLSGKFVDY
+257 LEPQSGKLIDY
-268 SEQDFQNLRKEF
+268 SEQDFQNLSKNF
-280 PQIQATRLTR
+280 PNVQATRLMR

-301 LLEAPDKPLVPA
+301 LLEEPDKPLVPN

-320 ITGSFDKL
+320 ITGTFDKL
-328 SRHFYGIVK
+328 SRQFYGLVK

-349 FSQVMHLLNSQS
+349 FSQVMYLLNSQS

-375 RQATESWARADSITW
+375 RQAVESWARADSITW

-421 SAIEQVTGLSSE
+421 SALEQVTGLSSE
-433 FVGTRAVNQPGI
+433 FIGTRAVNQPGI
-445 LEEQRRQSSLNLLA
+445 LEQQRRQSSLNLLA
-459 SFFDALR
+459 SFFDGLR

-488 LVRIAGEENAQYV
+488 LVRIAGDENAQYV
-501 PLTREMITSLEYDIV
+501 PLTREMVTSLEYDIV

-528 RTFAIIMQLLP
+528 RTFALIMQLLP
-539 LMQSFIT
+539 LMQNFAT

-566 IACRA
+566 IAIKT
-571 QANEV
+571 
-576 AHNVQAQS
+576 
-584 LEGQNAPHSAGGHF
+584 QNALQ
-598 SDAGE
+598 E
-603 LSGGTRG
+603 EQ
-610 VLNAQIE
+610 NAVAQMENKVKEEQIM
-617 QLVQALLQ
+617 QMLQ
-625 KANAQG
+625 TLTAQQ

>member
-1 MNISTDSF
+1 MDNSTNSF
-9 DPLETLENQALF
+9 NQFETLEHQALF
-21 KKLVGWYHDDIG
+21 KKLVRWYHDDID

-50 GRQWNEQDLA
+50 GRQWNDKDLV

-75 APLINAVIG
+75 APLVNAVIG

-146 YEQDPQGKPVIAR
+146 FEEEPQGKPVIAR
-159 LDPMKMIWD
+159 LDPMKMVWD
-168 ASAVKPNLIDAQRLW
+168 ASAVKPNLVDAQRIW
-183 YIDEKPLDVAREM
+183 YIDEKPLDIAQEM
-196 FPHVHWSDLHA
+196 FPNVHWSDLNA
-207 DWVKHQTFMH
+207 DWVKHNVFSH
-217 QTSADDG
+217 HTSDG
-224 QSYRGDVEE
+224 DTQSSYHDMRQEGDSA
-233 GYQRPKMVTLAECR
+233 QKPKMVTLAECR
-247 WFEREVVYKV
+247 WFEREVIYKV
-257 LDPLSGKFVDY
+257 LDTQTGKFIDY
-268 SEQDFQNLRKEF
+268 SEKDFQNLRKNF
-280 PQIQATRLTR
+280 PSIAATKLT
-290 KIVKRAFLGRK
+290 KKVVKRAFLGRR
-301 LLEAPDKPLVPA
+301 LLDAPDKPLVPSN
-313 GQLGWEC
+313 QLGWEC
-320 ITGSFDKL
+320 ITGYFDKL
-328 SRHFYGIVK
+328 TRQFYGIVK

-349 FSQVMHLLNSQS
+349 FSQVMYLLNSQS

-375 RQATESWARADSITW
+375 RQAMESWARADSITW
-390 LKSGAVSGGRI
+390 LKSGAVTGGRI

-421 SAIEQVTGLSSE
+421 GAIAQVTGLSPE
-433 FVGTRAVNQPGI
+433 FVGTRAVNQPGV

-459 SFFDALR
+459 SFFDGLR

-488 LVRIAGEENAQYV
+488 LIRIAGDENAQYV

-539 LMQSFIT
+539 MMQSFTT
-546 PEIMLDLLR
+546 PDIMLDLLR

-566 IACRA
+566 IAVKAQQQNQIQEENAALPVKSEDERA
-571 QANEV
+571 Q
-576 AHNVQAQS
+576 QM
-584 LEGQNAPHSAGGHF
+584 
-598 SDAGE
+598 
-603 LSGGTRG
+603 
-610 VLNAQIE
+610 
-617 QLVQALLQ
+617 LQ
-625 KANAQG
+625 TILQMANA

>member
-1 MNISTDSF
+1 MDGFLMNSSTDSSF
-9 DPLETLENQALF
+9 NQIETLENQALF
-21 KKLVGWYHDDIG
+21 KKLVGWYQDDID

-60 VLREQNRPVMTFNRI
+60 VLHEQNRPVMTFNRI

-84 TERNNKRQVQFIPRQ
+84 AERNNKRQVQFIPRQ

-146 YEQDPQGKPVIAR
+146 YEQDPQGKPIIAR
-159 LDPMKMIWD
+159 LDPMKMVWD

-183 YIDEKPLDVAREM
+183 YIDEKPLAVAQEM
-196 FPHVHWSDLHA
+196 FPNVHWSDLHA
-207 DWVKHQTFMH
+207 DWVKHQSFL
-217 QTSADDG
+217 QPTSNG
-224 QSYRGDVEE
+224 MTQSYQSERGDQGEE
-233 GYQRPKMVTLAECR
+233 GSGYQRPKMVTLAECR

-257 LDPLSGKFVDY
+257 LEPQSGRFVDY
-268 SEQDFQNLRKEF
+268 SEQDFQNLSKTF
-280 PQIQATRLTR
+280 PHVQATRLNR

-301 LLEAPDKPLVPA
+301 LLEAPDKPLVPPN
-313 GQLGWEC
+313 QLGWEC
-320 ITGSFDKL
+320 ITGTFDKL
-328 SRHFYGIVK
+328 SRQFYGIVR

-375 RQATESWARADSITW
+375 RQALESWARADSITW

-401 QPKPVA
+401 QPKPMA

-421 SAIEQVTGLSSE
+421 SALEQVTGLSSE
-433 FVGTRAVNQPGI
+433 FIGTRAVNQPGI
-445 LEEQRRQSSLNLLA
+445 LEQQRRQSSLNLLA
-459 SFFDALR
+459 SFFDGLR

-488 LVRIAGEENAQYV
+488 LVRIAGDENAQYV
-501 PLTREMITSLEYDIV
+501 PLTREMVTSLEYDIV

-528 RTFAIIMQLLP
+528 RTFALIMQLLP
-539 LMQSFIT
+539 LMQNFTT

-566 IACRA
+566 IAIKA
-571 QANEV
+571 QNSFQE
-576 AHNVQAQS
+576 
-584 LEGQNAPHSAGGHF
+584 EQNASAQMGDNVG
-598 SDAGE
+598 AE
-603 LSGGTRG
+603 QIMQMLQT
-610 VLNAQIE
+610 VKAQ
-617 QLVQALLQ
+617 Q
-625 KANAQG
+625 

>member
-1 MNISTDSF
+1 MNSSTDSSF
-9 DPLETLENQALF
+9 NQIETLENQALF
-21 KKLVGWYHDDIG
+21 KKLVGWYQDDID

-60 VLREQNRPVMTFNRI
+60 VLHEQNRPVMTFNRI

-84 TERNNKRQVQFIPRQ
+84 AERNNKRQVQFIPRQ

-146 YEQDPQGKPVIAR
+146 YEQDPQGKPIIAR
-159 LDPMKMIWD
+159 LDPMKMVWD

-183 YIDEKPLDVAREM
+183 YIDEKPLAVAQEM
-196 FPHVHWSDLHA
+196 FPNVHWSDLHA
-207 DWVKHQTFMH
+207 DWVKHQSFL
-217 QTSADDG
+217 QPTSNG
-224 QSYRGDVEE
+224 MTQSYQSERGDQGEE
-233 GYQRPKMVTLAECR
+233 GSGYQRPKMVTLAECR

-257 LDPLSGKFVDY
+257 LEPQSGRFVDY
-268 SEQDFQNLRKEF
+268 SEQDFQNLSKTF
-280 PQIQATRLTR
+280 PHVQATRLNR

-301 LLEAPDKPLVPA
+301 LLEAPDKPLVPPN
-313 GQLGWEC
+313 QLGWEC
-320 ITGSFDKL
+320 ITGTFDKL
-328 SRHFYGIVK
+328 SRQFYGIVR

-375 RQATESWARADSITW
+375 RQALESWARADSITW

-401 QPKPVA
+401 QPKPMA

-421 SAIEQVTGLSSE
+421 SALEQVTGLSSE
-433 FVGTRAVNQPGI
+433 FIGTRAVNQPGI
-445 LEEQRRQSSLNLLA
+445 LEQQRRQSSLNLLA
-459 SFFDALR
+459 SFFDGLR

-488 LVRIAGEENAQYV
+488 LVRIAGDENAQYV
-501 PLTREMITSLEYDIV
+501 PLTREMVTSLEYDIV

-528 RTFAIIMQLLP
+528 RTFALIMQLLP
-539 LMQSFIT
+539 LMQNFTT

-566 IACRA
+566 IAIKA
-571 QANEV
+571 QNSFQE
-576 AHNVQAQS
+576 
-584 LEGQNAPHSAGGHF
+584 EQNASAQMGDNVG
-598 SDAGE
+598 AE
-603 LSGGTRG
+603 QIMQMLQT
-610 VLNAQIE
+610 VKAQ
-617 QLVQALLQ
+617 Q
-625 KANAQG
+625 

>member
-1 MNISTDSF
+1 MNMSTNSSF
-9 DPLETLENQALF
+9 DQIETLENQALF
-21 KKLVGWYHDDIG
+21 KKLVGWYQDDID

-60 VLREQNRPVMTFNRI
+60 VLHEQNRPVMTFNRI

-84 TERNNKRQVQFIPRQ
+84 AERNNKRQVQFIPRQ

-146 YEQDPQGKPVIAR
+146 YEQDPQGKPIIAR
-159 LDPMKMIWD
+159 LDPMKMVWD
-168 ASAVKPNLIDAQRLW
+168 ASAVKSNLIDAQRLW
-183 YIDEKPLDVAREM
+183 YIDEKPLAVAQEM
-196 FPHVHWSDLHA
+196 FPNVHWSDLHA
-207 DWVKHQTFMH
+207 DWVKHQSFL
-217 QTSADDG
+217 QPTSNG
-224 QSYRGDVEE
+224 MTQSYQSERGYQGEE
-233 GYQRPKMVTLAECR
+233 GSGYQRPKMVTLVECR

-257 LDPLSGKFVDY
+257 LEPLSGKFVDY
-268 SEQDFQNLRKEF
+268 SEQDFQNLSKTF
-280 PQIQATRLTR
+280 PHVQATRLNR

-301 LLEAPDKPLVPA
+301 LLEAPDKPLVPPN
-313 GQLGWEC
+313 QLGWEC
-320 ITGSFDKL
+320 ITGTFDKL
-328 SRHFYGIVK
+328 SRQFYGIVR

-375 RQATESWARADSITW
+375 RQAVESWARADSITW

-421 SAIEQVTGLSSE
+421 SALEQVTGLSSE
-433 FVGTRAVNQPGI
+433 FIGTRAVNQPGI
-445 LEEQRRQSSLNLLA
+445 LEQQRRQSSLNLLA
-459 SFFDALR
+459 SFFDGLR

-488 LVRIAGEENAQYV
+488 LVRIAGDENAQYV
-501 PLTREMITSLEYDIV
+501 PLTREMVTSLEYDIV

-528 RTFAIIMQLLP
+528 RTFALIMQLLP
-539 LMQSFIT
+539 LMQNFAT

-566 IACRA
+566 IAIKA
-571 QANEV
+571 QN
-576 AHNVQAQS
+576 S
-584 LEGQNAPHSAGGHF
+584 LQEEQNASAQMGNNVGA
-598 SDAGE
+598 DQIMQM
-603 LSGGTRG
+603 LQT
-610 VLNAQIE
+610 VKAQ
-617 QLVQALLQ
+617 Q
-625 KANAQG
+625 

>member
-1 MNISTDSF
+1 MNSSTDSSF
-9 DPLETLENQALF
+9 NQIETLENQALF
-21 KKLVGWYHDDIG
+21 KKLVGWYQDDID

-60 VLREQNRPVMTFNRI
+60 VLHEQNRPVMTFNRI

-84 TERNNKRQVQFIPRQ
+84 AERNNKRQVQFIPRQ

-146 YEQDPQGKPVIAR
+146 YEQDPQGKPIIAR
-159 LDPMKMIWD
+159 LDPMKMVWD
-168 ASAVKPNLIDAQRLW
+168 ASAVKSNLIDAQRLW
-183 YIDEKPLDVAREM
+183 YIDEKPLAVAQEM
-196 FPHVHWSDLHA
+196 FPNVHWSDLHA
-207 DWVKHQTFMH
+207 DWVKHQSFL
-217 QTSADDG
+217 QPTSNG
-224 QSYRGDVEE
+224 MTQSYQSERGYQGEE
-233 GYQRPKMVTLAECR
+233 GSGYQRPKMVTLAECR

-257 LDPLSGKFVDY
+257 LEPQSGRFVDY
-268 SEQDFQNLRKEF
+268 SEQDFQNLSKTF
-280 PQIQATRLTR
+280 PHVQATRLNR

-301 LLEAPDKPLVPA
+301 LLEAPDKPLVPPN
-313 GQLGWEC
+313 QLGWEC
-320 ITGSFDKL
+320 ITGTFDKL
-328 SRHFYGIVK
+328 SRQFYGIVR

-375 RQATESWARADSITW
+375 RQAVESWARADSITW

-421 SAIEQVTGLSSE
+421 SALEQVTGLSSE
-433 FVGTRAVNQPGI
+433 FIGTRAVNQPGI
-445 LEEQRRQSSLNLLA
+445 LEQQRRQSSLNLLA
-459 SFFDALR
+459 SFFDGLR

-488 LVRIAGEENAQYV
+488 LVRIAGDENAQYV
-501 PLTREMITSLEYDIV
+501 PLTREMVTSLEYDIV

-528 RTFAIIMQLLP
+528 RTFALIMQLLP
-539 LMQSFIT
+539 LMQNFTT

-566 IACRA
+566 IAIKA
-571 QANEV
+571 QNSFQE
-576 AHNVQAQS
+576 
-584 LEGQNAPHSAGGHF
+584 EQNASAQMG
-598 SDAGE
+598 DNV
-603 LSGGTRG
+603 GTEQIMQM
-610 VLNAQIE
+610 LQTAKAQ
-617 QLVQALLQ
+617 Q
-625 KANAQG
+625 

>member
-1 MNISTDSF
+1 MNILTDSSF
-9 DPLETLENQALF
+9 DQIETLEQQALF
-21 KKLVGWYHDDIG
+21 KKLVGWYQDDIA

-60 VLREQNRPVMTFNRI
+60 VLNEQNRPVMTFNRI

-84 TERNNKRQVQFIPRQ
+84 AERNNKRQVQFIPRQ

-124 EDSDAFQDAIICGM
+124 EDSDAFQDAVICGM

-146 YEQDPQGKPVIAR
+146 YEEDPQGKPIIAR
-159 LDPMKMIWD
+159 LDPMKMVWD
-168 ASAVKPNLIDAQRLW
+168 ASAVKSNLIDAQRLW
-183 YIDEKPLDVAREM
+183 YIDEKPLEVAQQM

-207 DWVKHQTFMH
+207 DWVKHQSFLYPTNNGT
-217 QTSADDG
+217 QPYQREG
-224 QSYRGDVEE
+224 EYQEGGEE
-233 GYQRPKMVTLAECR
+233 GTSYQRPKMVTLAECR

-257 LDPLSGKFVDY
+257 LEPQSGKFIDY
-268 SEQDFQNLRKEF
+268 AEQDFQSLSKAF
-280 PQIQATRLTR
+280 PDIQATRLMR

-320 ITGSFDKL
+320 ITGTFDKL
-328 SRHFYGIVK
+328 SRQFYGLVR

-375 RQATESWARADSITW
+375 RQAVESWARADSITW

-421 SAIEQVTGLSSE
+421 SALEQVTGLSSE
-433 FVGTRAVNQPGI
+433 FIGTRAVNQPGI
-445 LEEQRRQSSLNLLA
+445 LEQQRRQSSLNLLA
-459 SFFDALR
+459 SFFDGLR

-488 LVRIAGEENAQYV
+488 LVRIAGDENAQYV
-501 PLTREMITSLEYDIV
+501 PLTREVVTSLEYDIV

-528 RTFAIIMQLLP
+528 RTFALIMQLLP
-539 LMQSFIT
+539 LMQNFAT

-566 IACRA
+566 IALKA
-571 QANEV
+571 
-576 AHNVQAQS
+576 
-584 LEGQNAPHSAGGHF
+584 QNALQEEQNAAAPMGMHGG
-598 SDAGE
+598 AE
-603 LSGGTRG
+603 QIMQMLQT
-610 VLNAQIE
+610 VNAQ
-617 QLVQALLQ
+617 Q
-625 KANAQG
+625 

>member
-1 MNISTDSF
+1 MDGFLMNSSTDSSF
-9 DPLETLENQALF
+9 NQIETLENQALF
-21 KKLVGWYHDDIG
+21 KKLVGWYQDDID

-60 VLREQNRPVMTFNRI
+60 VLHEQNRPVMTFNRI

-84 TERNNKRQVQFIPRQ
+84 AERNNKRQVQFIPRQ

-146 YEQDPQGKPVIAR
+146 YEQDPQGKPIIAR
-159 LDPMKMIWD
+159 LDPMKMVWD
-168 ASAVKPNLIDAQRLW
+168 ASAVKSNLIDAQRLW
-183 YIDEKPLDVAREM
+183 YIDEKPLAVAQEM
-196 FPHVHWSDLHA
+196 FPNVHWSDLHA
-207 DWVKHQTFMH
+207 DWVKHQSFL
-217 QTSADDG
+217 QPTSNG
-224 QSYRGDVEE
+224 MTQSYQSERGYQGEE
-233 GYQRPKMVTLAECR
+233 GSGYQRPKMVTLAECR

-257 LDPLSGKFVDY
+257 LEPQSGRFVDY
-268 SEQDFQNLRKEF
+268 SEQDFQNLSKTF
-280 PQIQATRLTR
+280 PHVQATRLNR

-301 LLEAPDKPLVPA
+301 LLEAPDKPLVPPN
-313 GQLGWEC
+313 QLGWEC
-320 ITGSFDKL
+320 ITGTFDKL
-328 SRHFYGIVK
+328 SRQFYGIVR

-375 RQATESWARADSITW
+375 RQAVESWARADSITW

-421 SAIEQVTGLSSE
+421 SALEQVTGLSSE
-433 FVGTRAVNQPGI
+433 FIGTRAVNQPGI
-445 LEEQRRQSSLNLLA
+445 LEQQRRQSSLNLLA
-459 SFFDALR
+459 SFFDGLR

-488 LVRIAGEENAQYV
+488 LVRIAGDENAQYV
-501 PLTREMITSLEYDIV
+501 PLTREMVTSLEYDIV

-528 RTFAIIMQLLP
+528 RTFALIMQLLP
-539 LMQSFIT
+539 LMQNFTT

-566 IACRA
+566 IAIKA
-571 QANEV
+571 QNSFQE
-576 AHNVQAQS
+576 
-584 LEGQNAPHSAGGHF
+584 EQNASAQMG
-598 SDAGE
+598 DNV
-603 LSGGTRG
+603 GTEQIMQM
-610 VLNAQIE
+610 LQTAKAQ
-617 QLVQALLQ
+617 Q
-625 KANAQG
+625 

>member
-1 MNISTDSF
+1 MNMSTNSSF
-9 DPLETLENQALF
+9 DQIETLENQALF
-21 KKLVGWYHDDIG
+21 KKLVGWYQDDID

-60 VLREQNRPVMTFNRI
+60 VLHEQNRPVMTFNRI

-84 TERNNKRQVQFIPRQ
+84 AERNNKRQVQFIPRQ

-146 YEQDPQGKPVIAR
+146 YEQDPQGKPIIAR
-159 LDPMKMIWD
+159 LDPMKMVWD
-168 ASAVKPNLIDAQRLW
+168 ASAVKSNLIDAQRLW
-183 YIDEKPLDVAREM
+183 YIDEKPLAVAQQM
-196 FPHVHWSDLHA
+196 FPNVHWSDLHA
-207 DWVKHQTFMH
+207 DWVKHQSFL
-217 QTSADDG
+217 QPTSDG
-224 QSYRGDVEE
+224 MTQSYQSERGYQGEE
-233 GYQRPKMVTLAECR
+233 GSGYQRPKMVTLVECR

-257 LDPLSGKFVDY
+257 LEPLSGKFVDY
-268 SEQDFQNLRKEF
+268 SEQDFQNLSKTF
-280 PQIQATRLTR
+280 PHVQATRLNR

-301 LLEAPDKPLVPA
+301 LLEAPDKPLVPPN
-313 GQLGWEC
+313 QLGWEC
-320 ITGSFDKL
+320 ITGTFDKL
-328 SRHFYGIVK
+328 SRQFYGIVR

-375 RQATESWARADSITW
+375 RQAVESWARADSITW

-421 SAIEQVTGLSSE
+421 SALEQVTGLSSE
-433 FVGTRAVNQPGI
+433 FIGTRAVNQPGI
-445 LEEQRRQSSLNLLA
+445 LEQQRRQSSLNLLA
-459 SFFDALR
+459 SFFDGLR

-488 LVRIAGEENAQYV
+488 LVRIAGDENAQYV
-501 PLTREMITSLEYDIV
+501 PLTREMVTSLEYDIV

-528 RTFAIIMQLLP
+528 RTFALIMQLLP
-539 LMQSFIT
+539 LMQNFAT

-566 IACRA
+566 IAIKA
-571 QANEV
+571 QN
-576 AHNVQAQS
+576 S
-584 LEGQNAPHSAGGHF
+584 LQEEQNASAQMGNNVGA
-598 SDAGE
+598 DQIMQM
-603 LSGGTRG
+603 LQT
-610 VLNAQIE
+610 VKAQ
-617 QLVQALLQ
+617 Q
-625 KANAQG
+625 

>member
-1 MNISTDSF
+1 MNTSTDPF
-9 DPLETLENQALF
+9 NPTKILEHQALF
-21 KKLVGWYHDDIG
+21 KKLVSWYHDDII
-33 HVEKWRKNAQ
+33 HVDEWRKNAQ

-50 GRQWNEQDLA
+50 GRQWNEQDLN

-84 TERNNKRQVQFIPRQ
+84 AERNNKRQVQFIPRQ

-146 YEQDPQGKPVIAR
+146 YEEDPQGKPVIAR
-159 LDPMKMIWD
+159 LDPMKMVWD
-168 ASAVKPNLIDAQRLW
+168 ASAVKPNLVDAQRMW
-183 YIDEKPLDVAREM
+183 YIDEKPLTVAQEM
-196 FPHVHWSDLHA
+196 FPHVHWSDLDA
-207 DWVKHQTFMH
+207 DWVKHYSFSN
-217 QTSADDG
+217 QTSTGETQKYAGDG
-224 QSYRGDVEE
+224 ENTYGT
-233 GYQRPKMVTLAECR
+233 QRPKKVTLAECR

-257 LDPLSGKFVDY
+257 LDPQSGKFTDY
-268 SEQDFQNLRKEF
+268 SEQEFQTLSQSF
-280 PQIQATRLTR
+280 PLLQATRLTK
-290 KIVKRAFLGRK
+290 KIVKRAFLGKK
-301 LLEAPDKPLVPA
+301 LLEAPDKPLVPPN
-313 GQLGWEC
+313 QLGWEC
-320 ITGSFDKL
+320 ITGTFDKL
-328 SRHFYGIVK
+328 SRQFYGIVK

-349 FSQVMHLLNSQS
+349 FSQIMHLLNSQS

-375 RQATESWARADSITW
+375 RQAVESWARADSITW

-407 QFPQGFFQL
+407 QFPQGFFHL

-421 SAIEQVTGLSSE
+421 NAIEQVTGLSSE

-459 SFFDALR
+459 SFFDGLR

-488 LVRIAGEENAQYV
+488 LVRIAGDENAQYV

-528 RTFAIIMQLLP
+528 RTFAIITQLLP
-539 LMQSFIT
+539 LMQNFTT

-555 YSPLPASLIHK
+555 YSPLPASLIQK
-566 IACRA
+566 IAIKT
-571 QANEV
+571 QQQGSDIQGGIGQEN
-576 AHNVQAQS
+576 AHVGDEYGGNVEHLMQS
-584 LEGQNAPHSAGGHF
+584 ILQRMNGQS
-598 SDAGE
+598 
-603 LSGGTRG
+603 
-610 VLNAQIE
+610 
-617 QLVQALLQ
+617 
-625 KANAQG
+625 

>member
-1 MNISTDSF
+1 MNMSTDSSF
-9 DPLETLENQALF
+9 NQIETLENQALF
-21 KKLVGWYHDDIG
+21 KKLVGWYQDDID

-60 VLREQNRPVMTFNRI
+60 VLHEQNRPVMTFNRI

-84 TERNNKRQVQFIPRQ
+84 AERNNKRQVQFIPRQ

-146 YEQDPQGKPVIAR
+146 YEQDPQGKPIIAR
-159 LDPMKMIWD
+159 LDPMKMVWD
-168 ASAVKPNLIDAQRLW
+168 ASAVKSNLIDAQRLW
-183 YIDEKPLDVAREM
+183 YIDEKPLAVAQQM
-196 FPHVHWSDLHA
+196 FPNVHWSDLHA
-207 DWVKHQTFMH
+207 DWVKHQSFL
-217 QTSADDG
+217 QPTSNG
-224 QSYRGDVEE
+224 MTQSYQSERGDQGEE
-233 GYQRPKMVTLAECR
+233 GSGYQRPKMVTLAECR

-257 LDPLSGKFVDY
+257 LEPQSGRFVDY
-268 SEQDFQNLRKEF
+268 SEQDFQNLSKTF
-280 PQIQATRLTR
+280 PHVQATRLNR

-301 LLEAPDKPLVPA
+301 LLEAPDKPLVPPN
-313 GQLGWEC
+313 QLGWEC
-320 ITGSFDKL
+320 ITGTFDKL
-328 SRHFYGIVK
+328 SRQFYGIVR

-375 RQATESWARADSITW
+375 RQALESWARADSITW

-421 SAIEQVTGLSSE
+421 SALEQVTGLSSE
-433 FVGTRAVNQPGI
+433 FIGTRAVNQPGI
-445 LEEQRRQSSLNLLA
+445 LEQQRRQSSLNLLA
-459 SFFDALR
+459 SFFDGLR

-488 LVRIAGEENAQYV
+488 LVRIAGDENAQYV
-501 PLTREMITSLEYDIV
+501 PLTREMVTSLEYDIV

-528 RTFAIIMQLLP
+528 RTFALIMQLLP
-539 LMQSFIT
+539 LMQNFAT

-566 IACRA
+566 IAIKA
-571 QANEV
+571 QNSFQE
-576 AHNVQAQS
+576 
-584 LEGQNAPHSAGGHF
+584 EQNASAQMGDNVGA
-598 SDAGE
+598 DQIMQM
-603 LSGGTRG
+603 LQT
-610 VLNAQIE
+610 LKAQ
-617 QLVQALLQ
+617 
-625 KANAQG
+625 

>member
-9 DPLETLENQALF
+9 DPLETLEHQALF
-21 KKLVGWYHDDIG
+21 KKLVGWYHDDIA
-33 HVEKWRKNAQ
+33 HVEQWRKNAQ

-50 GRQWNEQDLA
+50 GRQWNAQDLA
-60 VLREQNRPVMTFNRI
+60 VLQEQNRPVMTFNRI

-146 YEQDPQGKPVIAR
+146 YEEDPQGKPVIAR
-159 LDPMKMIWD
+159 LDPMKMVWD
-168 ASAVKPNLIDAQRLW
+168 ASAVKPNLIDAQRVW
-183 YIDEKPLDVAREM
+183 YIDEKPLDVAQEM
-196 FPHVHWSDLHA
+196 FPHIHWSDLDA
-207 DWVKHQTFMH
+207 DWVKQYTFLPKTGSGDR
-217 QTSADDG
+217 QSFYGDGDDA
-224 QSYRGDVEE
+224 SS
-233 GYQRPKMVTLAECR
+233 YQRPKMVTLAECR
-247 WFEREVVYKV
+247 WFEREVVYRV
-257 LDPLSGKFVDY
+257 LDPLSGKFIDY
-268 SEQDFQNLRKEF
+268 SERDLQNFCRDF
-280 PQIQATRLTR
+280 PAIQATRLTR
-290 KIVKRAFLGRK
+290 KIVKRAFLGKK
-301 LLEAPDKPLVPA
+301 LLDAPDKPLVPPN
-313 GQLGWEC
+313 QLGWEC
-320 ITGSFDKL
+320 ITGTFDKL
-328 SRHFYGIVK
+328 SRQFYGIVK

-375 RQATESWARADSITW
+375 RQAVESWARADSITW

-459 SFFDALR
+459 SFFDGLR

-488 LVRIAGEENAQYV
+488 LVRIAGDENAQYV

-539 LMQSFIT
+539 LMQNFAT
-546 PEIMLDLLR
+546 PEIMLDLLH

-566 IACRA
+566 IAIKA
-571 QANEV
+571 QK
-576 AHNVQAQS
+576 QS
-584 LEGQNAPHSAGGHF
+584 AENPSAPLYDSGETVGEFSGNAGVGQ
-598 SDAGE
+598 
-603 LSGGTRG
+603 
-610 VLNAQIE
+610 
-617 QLVQALLQ
+617 LLQ
-625 KANAQG
+625 TIFQRENA

>member
-1 MNISTDSF
+1 MNILTDSSFSSF
-9 DPLETLENQALF
+9 DQIETLEHQALF
-21 KKLVGWYHDDIG
+21 KKLVGWYQDDIA

-60 VLREQNRPVMTFNRI
+60 VLNEQNRPVMTFNRI

-84 TERNNKRQVQFIPRQ
+84 AERNNKRQVQFIPRQ

-146 YEQDPQGKPVIAR
+146 YEEDPQGKPIIAR
-159 LDPMKMIWD
+159 LDPMKMVWD
-168 ASAVKPNLIDAQRLW
+168 ASAVKSNLIDAQRLW
-183 YIDEKPLDVAREM
+183 YIDEKPLEVAQQM

-207 DWVKHQTFMH
+207 DWVKHQSFLHPTNNGT
-217 QTSADDG
+217 QPYQREGEYQAG
-224 QSYRGDVEE
+224 REE
-233 GYQRPKMVTLAECR
+233 GTSYQRPKMVTLAECR

-257 LDPLSGKFVDY
+257 LEPQSGKFIDY
-268 SEQDFQNLRKEF
+268 SEQDFQNLSKAF
-280 PQIQATRLTR
+280 PNIQATRLMR

-301 LLEAPDKPLVPA
+301 LLDAPDKPLVPA

-320 ITGSFDKL
+320 ITGTFDKL
-328 SRHFYGIVK
+328 SRQFYGLVR

-375 RQATESWARADSITW
+375 RQAVESWARADSITW

-421 SAIEQVTGLSSE
+421 SALEQVTGLSSE
-433 FVGTRAVNQPGI
+433 FIGTRAVNQPGI
-445 LEEQRRQSSLNLLA
+445 LEQQRRQSSLNLLA
-459 SFFDALR
+459 SFFDGLR

-488 LVRIAGEENAQYV
+488 LVRIAGDENAQYV
-501 PLTREMITSLEYDIV
+501 PLTREMVTSLEYDIV

-528 RTFAIIMQLLP
+528 RTFALIMQLLP
-539 LMQSFIT
+539 LMQNFAT

-566 IACRA
+566 IALKA
-571 QANEV
+571 
-576 AHNVQAQS
+576 
-584 LEGQNAPHSAGGHF
+584 QNALQEEQNAAAPMGMHGG
-598 SDAGE
+598 AE
-603 LSGGTRG
+603 QIMQMLQT
-610 VLNAQIE
+610 VNAQ
-617 QLVQALLQ
+617 Q
-625 KANAQG
+625 

>member
-1 MNISTDSF
+1 MNSSTDSSF
-9 DPLETLENQALF
+9 NQIETLENQALF
-21 KKLVGWYHDDIG
+21 KKLVGWYQDDID

-60 VLREQNRPVMTFNRI
+60 VLHEQNRPVMTFNRI

-84 TERNNKRQVQFIPRQ
+84 AERNNKRQVQFIPRQ

-146 YEQDPQGKPVIAR
+146 YEQDPQGKPIIAR
-159 LDPMKMIWD
+159 LDPMKMVWD
-168 ASAVKPNLIDAQRLW
+168 ASAVKSNLIDAQRLW
-183 YIDEKPLDVAREM
+183 YIDEKPLAVAQEM
-196 FPHVHWSDLHA
+196 FPNVHWSDLHA
-207 DWVKHQTFMH
+207 DWVKHQSFL
-217 QTSADDG
+217 QPTSNG
-224 QSYRGDVEE
+224 MTQSYQSERGYQGEE
-233 GYQRPKMVTLAECR
+233 GSGYQRPKMVTLVECR

-257 LDPLSGKFVDY
+257 LEPLSGKFVDY
-268 SEQDFQNLRKEF
+268 SEQDFQNLSKTF
-280 PQIQATRLTR
+280 PHVQATRLNR

-301 LLEAPDKPLVPA
+301 LLEAPDKPLVPPN
-313 GQLGWEC
+313 QLGWEC
-320 ITGSFDKL
+320 ITGTFDKL
-328 SRHFYGIVK
+328 SRQFYGIVR

-375 RQATESWARADSITW
+375 RQALESWARADSITW

-401 QPKPVA
+401 QPKPMA

-421 SAIEQVTGLSSE
+421 SALEQVTGLSSE
-433 FVGTRAVNQPGI
+433 FIGTRAVNQPGI
-445 LEEQRRQSSLNLLA
+445 LEQQRRQSSLNLLA
-459 SFFDALR
+459 SFFDGLR

-488 LVRIAGEENAQYV
+488 LVRIAGDENAQYV
-501 PLTREMITSLEYDIV
+501 PLTREMVTSLEYDIV

-528 RTFAIIMQLLP
+528 RTFALIMQLLP
-539 LMQSFIT
+539 LMQNFAT

-566 IACRA
+566 IAIKA
-571 QANEV
+571 QNSFQE
-576 AHNVQAQS
+576 
-584 LEGQNAPHSAGGHF
+584 EQNASAQMGGNV
-598 SDAGE
+598 
-603 LSGGTRG
+603 GTEQIMQMLQT
-610 VLNAQIE
+610 VKAQ
-617 QLVQALLQ
+617 Q
-625 KANAQG
+625 

>member
-9 DPLETLENQALF
+9 DPLETLEYQALF

-33 HVEKWRKNAQ
+33 HVEQWRKNAQ

-50 GRQWNEQDLA
+50 GRQWNAQDLA
-60 VLREQNRPVMTFNRI
+60 VLHEQNRPVMTFNRI

-146 YEQDPQGKPVIAR
+146 YEEDPQGKPVIAR
-159 LDPMKMIWD
+159 LDPMKMVWD
-168 ASAVKPNLIDAQRLW
+168 ASAVKSNLIDAQRLW
-183 YIDEKPLDVAREM
+183 YIDEKPLEVAAEM
-196 FPHVHWSDLHA
+196 FPHVHWSDLDA
-207 DWVKHQTFMH
+207 GWVKHQTLWQ
-217 QTSADDG
+217 QTNVG
-224 QSYRGDVEE
+224 ERQSYYTEVEE
-233 GYQRPKMVTLAECR
+233 ESSAQRPKMVTLAECR

-268 SEQDFQNLRKEF
+268 SEQDFQKLNKEF
-280 PQIQATRLTR
+280 PHIQATRLTR
-290 KIVKRAFLGRK
+290 KIVKRAFLGKK
-301 LLEAPDKPLVPA
+301 LLDAPDKPLVPA

-320 ITGSFDKL
+320 ITGTFDKL
-328 SRHFYGIVK
+328 SRQFYGIVK
-337 PTKDPQRWANKY
+337 ATKDPQRWANKY
-349 FSQVMHLLNSQS
+349 FSQVMYLLNSQS

-375 RQATESWARADSITW
+375 RQAVESWARADSITW
-390 LKSGAVSGGRI
+390 LKSGAVAGGRI

-421 SAIEQVTGLSSE
+421 SALEQVTGLSSE
-433 FVGTRAVNQPGI
+433 FIGTRAVNQPGI

-459 SFFDALR
+459 SFFDGLR

-488 LVRIAGEENAQYV
+488 LVRIAGDENAQYV

-539 LMQSFIT
+539 LMQSLIT
-546 PEIMLDLLR
+546 PEIMLDLLH

-566 IACRA
+566 IACRT
-571 QANEV
+571 QVHEV

-584 LEGQNAPHSAGGHF
+584 LEGQSAPPHEGGGEFNAN
-598 SDAGE
+598 
-603 LSGGTRG
+603 
-610 VLNAQIE
+610 VE
-617 QLVQALLQ
+617 QLMQSILQ
-625 KANAQG
+625 QVKAQG

>member
-1 MNISTDSF
+1 MNTVKDSF
-9 DPLETLENQALF
+9 DQYESLEDQALF
-21 KKLVGWYHDDIG
+21 KKLVGWYHDDIV

-60 VLREQNRPVMTFNRI
+60 VLHEQNRPVMTFNRI
-75 APLINAVIG
+75 APLINAVVG
-84 TERNNKRQVQFIPRQ
+84 AERNNKRQVQFIPRQ

-124 EDSDAFQDAIICGM
+124 EDSDAFQDSIICGM

-146 YEQDPQGKPVIAR
+146 YEEDPQGKPVIAR
-159 LDPMKMIWD
+159 LDPMKMVWD

-183 YIDEKPLDVAREM
+183 YIDEKPLAVAQEM

-207 DWVKHQTFMH
+207 DWVKYSSLQTINNNKIH
-217 QTSADDG
+217 NYYPDTQEPISA
-224 QSYRGDVEE
+224 QS
-233 GYQRPKMVTLAECR
+233 PKMVTLAECR

-257 LDPLSGKFVDY
+257 VDPLRGKLIDY
-268 SEQDFQNLRKEF
+268 SEQDFNNLQKAF
-280 PQIQATRLTR
+280 PDIQATKVR
-290 KIVKRAFLGRK
+290 KKVVKRAFLGKK
-301 LLEAPDKPLVPA
+301 LLEAPDKPLVPSN
-313 GQLGWEC
+313 QLGWEC
-320 ITGSFDKL
+320 ITGTFDKL
-328 SRHFYGIVK
+328 SRQFYGIVR

-349 FSQVMHLLNSQS
+349 FSQIMHLLNSQS

-375 RQATESWARADSITW
+375 RQALESWARADSITW

-421 SAIEQVTGLSSE
+421 AALEHVTGLSAE
-433 FVGTRAVNQPGI
+433 FIGTRAVNQPGI

-459 SFFDALR
+459 SFFDGLR

-488 LVRIAGEENAQYV
+488 LVRIAGDENAQYV
-501 PLTREMITSLEYDIV
+501 PLTREMVTSLEYDIV

-528 RTFAIIMQLLP
+528 RTFALIMQLLP
-539 LMQSFIT
+539 LMQNFAT

-566 IACRA
+566 IALKA
-571 QANEV
+571 QKQSPFQEELEPASQLKEENGMERGQ
-576 AHNVQAQS
+576 QAEIEQMLQS
-584 LEGQNAPHSAGGHF
+584 ILQ
-598 SDAGE
+598 GE
-603 LSGGTRG
+603 
-610 VLNAQIE
+610 NAQ
-617 QLVQALLQ
+617 
-625 KANAQG
+625 N